1 MVLNQHCWL
10 FTLHVPFEVKLRTQT
25 MFSLFVTVKPFQM
38 LNWSF
43 LGVGTHVSQPCVPTP
58 HHHHQRHVSQPRW
71 WPTSYG
77 LNELSIGPKLFLKY
91 LRNKKALKT
100 LKKAILGV
108 GTHVSQP
115 RWYDIILMMILMMR
129 RVMMVVITMYYHH
142 IESVFTVSHLHT
154 MHWLW
159 WAQDKG

>member
-1 MVLNQHCWL
+1 MSPFFIARLLLKLFFSLFNIRVFFRVSNPKKFFPGPVYHWHADDYQMVLNQCCWL

-25 MFSLFVTVKPFQM
+25 MFSLFVSVKPFQM

-100 LKKAILGV
+100 LK
-108 GTHVSQP
+108 
-115 RWYDIILMMILMMR
+115 
-129 RVMMVVITMYYHH
+129 
-142 IESVFTVSHLHT
+142 
-154 MHWLW
+154 
-159 WAQDKG
+159 